1 MTLSEP
7 NAGNSVISP
16 RRHSATGAFFCLQKT
31 MEPQT
36 DSRRIRR
43 FNGNSLS
50 RGPVLYWMHREFRA
64 QDNWA
69 MLHAREEALK
79 LQVPLA
85 VVFCMAPGFLGA
97 TLRQYDFLLKGLE
110 GSAPALARAG
120 IPLILHSGD
129 PAQEVIRLCNELQPS
144 LVVTDFDPLRI
155 KRQWLQSLLE
165 HQKAPVHEVDSRNI
179 VPAWIASP
187 RREYMARTIRPKI
200 HRLLPEFL
208 TSFPQLPPHPHRW
221 PTRPQ
226 GLSFTDLH
234 DALKVDTSVGPVSW
248 ITPGESH
255 AHHQLDAFLQDRL
268 PRYDQRND
276 PNKEACSDLSPY
288 LHFGMI
294 SSQAVVLEL
303 QRRGLRGDNVDSFVE
318 ELVVRRELS
327 DNFCLYTADYDQ
339 VSGFP
344 DWARRTLEDHRKDPR
359 AYLYNREQFDQAQTH
374 DPLWNA
380 AQRQLATSGAMHGY
394 MRMYWAKKILEWTPD
409 AAEALRIAIYLND
422 RYALD
427 GRESNGYT
435 GIAWSIG
442 GVHDRGWTRRPIFG
456 TIRYMND
463 NGARR
468 KFDVQQYIRTW
479 SGQKQPTLFS

>member
-1 MTLSEP
+1 
-7 NAGNSVISP
+7 
-16 RRHSATGAFFCLQKT
+16 
-31 MEPQT
+31 MEQQT
-36 DSRRIRR
+36 DPRRIRR
-43 FNGNSLS
+43 YNGNSIPG
-50 RGPVLYWMHREFRA
+50 GPVVYWMHREFRA
-64 QDNWA
+64 QNNWG
-69 MLHAREEALK
+69 LIHAREEALRR
-79 LQVPLA
+79 QVPLA

-97 TLRQYDFLLKGLE
+97 TLRQFDFLLKGLE
-110 GSAPALARAG
+110 ASAPALVRAG
-120 IPLILHSGD
+120 IPLVLRSGA
-129 PAQEVIRLCNELQPS
+129 PGQEMIRLCNELTPS

-165 HQKAPVHEVDSRNI
+165 HQGAPVHEVDSRNI

-187 RREYMARTIRPKI
+187 RREYMARTLRPKI

-208 TSFPQLPPHPHRW
+208 TPFPLLPPHPHPWSQW
-221 PTRPQ
+221 PQ
-226 GLSFTDLH
+226 SHGFADLRK
-234 DALKVDTSVGPVSW
+234 ALKVDSAVGPVSW
-248 ITPGESH
+248 LKPGE
-255 AHHQLDAFLQDRL
+255 AHGQRVLDIFLQERL
-268 PRYDQRND
+268 NRYDQRND

-294 SSQAVVLEL
+294 SAQAVVLEL
-303 QRRGLRGDNVDSFVE
+303 QSRGLRGDKVDSFVE

-359 AYLYNREQFDQAQTH
+359 TYTYSLEQFDRAQTH

-380 AQRQLATSGAMHGY
+380 AQQQLTISGAMHGY
-394 MRMYWAKKILEWTPD
+394 MRMYWAKKILEWTPE

-463 NGARR
+463 SGARR
-468 KFDVQQYIRTW
+468 KFDVQQYIHTW
-479 SGQKQPTLFS
+479 SGQQHPSLFS